1 MPKSTHTA
9 PVWVPYISYTGNYHP
24 EYMMFGFLLNASSFM
39 NAGVVILTW
48 RLMAA
53 LQPSEKRYIQ
63 NTCTVGLLS
72 CLGLCVVA
80 NFQVQKAPYVHY
92 MGAFAAFVF
101 STVYMFLA
109 SQVLQSIKEKRPDL
123 APDSVMRVR
132 WVLTTMAAITFV
144 VCFLITSIA
153 PFLPQFDDHDN
164 KYMHKFRAY

>member
-1 MPKSTHTA
+1 
-9 PVWVPYISYTGNYHP
+9 
-24 EYMMFGFLLNASSFM
+24 
-39 NAGVVILTW
+39 
-48 RLMAA
+48 
-53 LQPSEKRYIQ
+53 
-63 NTCTVGLLS
+63 
-72 CLGLCVVA
+72 
-80 NFQVQKAPYVHY
+80 